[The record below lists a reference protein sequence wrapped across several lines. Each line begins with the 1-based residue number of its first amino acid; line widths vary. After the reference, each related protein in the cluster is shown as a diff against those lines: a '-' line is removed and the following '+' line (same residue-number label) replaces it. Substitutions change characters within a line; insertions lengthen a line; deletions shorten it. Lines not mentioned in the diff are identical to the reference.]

1 MNKHTIYRR
10 ISLFALCIFIWVCA
24 FAAQCQVLNDLQSNF
39 ASYQKNNLHEK
50 VYVHLN
56 KNDFL
61 TGELIWFKIFCVDGS
76 NNKPLDMSKVA
87 YVEVLDNKNVAV
99 VQAKVALKNGA
110 GDGSLVLSSALGSG
124 SYRLRA
130 YTNWMRNFDPAWY
143 FSQDITIINTNIA
156 LPAATHQDS
165 NNYDVQFFPEG
176 GHLVQGLSSKIAFKI
191 TAADGLGA
199 RGNGFVIGPQNDT
212 VARFATHQFGIGSF
226 SFKPLAQTGYKAII
240 YVGNRKITKGLPEIS
255 ANGITEQASLT
266 GTSWDVHVQ
275 TNGYKPAHELYL
287 IVHSSNKITCAL
299 KGTLVNGEADFS
311 IGNNKLSEG
320 ISYITLFDG
329 PIPVCERLIFKKPE
343 QKLLINA
350 TTETSVYHS
359 REKVNLDIGIKNNLA
374 SNDAANLS
382 VSVYRLD
389 SLQKLTKNNI
399 AGYLWLAAD
408 VKGFIESP
416 DYYLDT
422 DDNEALDNLLIAQGW
437 TQFDWTKIS
446 GNSPKIN
453 YLPEYQGPLIS
464 GKLTNNLTNAPAIN
478 ISTYLTITGKHHQLH
493 IAKSDSTGNIL
504 FAANN
509 FYGPAEIVVQT
520 NWLRDSTYRIDI
532 NNPYSEEYDPRP
544 HPLFHV
550 ESSMHDLLTAYHINV
565 QVQRAFMGKAIEQF
579 ESVTEMPSIFYG
591 APSFSYN
598 LDDYTRFPSTREV
611 IFEYVRLVRI
621 NSANNQTSFQLVADD
636 KTILP
641 GNPLVLLDSK
651 PIFDGNRV
659 LKIDPLKIKSLDVVT
674 HNYIYGP
681 EVLNGILSFKSY
693 DGASINTE
701 LDPRAVVLDFEGLQ
715 LQRKFYSPVYESKQ
729 QHDSPLADF
738 RNVLYW
744 NPNINTW
751 GTGTKLSFY
760 TGDKTGKYVGV
771 IEGIAANG
779 EAGSKYFYFDV
790 TR

>member
-10 ISLFALCIFIWVCA
+10 ISLFALCICIWVCA
-24 FAAQCQVLNDLQSNF
+24 FSAKCQVLNDLQSNF

-61 TGELIWFKIFCVDGS
+61 TGELIWFKIYCVDGS

-87 YVEVLDNKNVAV
+87 YVELLDNKNVAV
-99 VQAKVALKNGA
+99 VQAKVSLKNGA

-199 RGNGFVIGPQNDT
+199 RGSGFVIGPQNDT

-240 YVGNRKITKGLPEIS
+240 NVGNRKITKGLPEIS

-266 GTSWDVHVQ
+266 GTGWDVHVQ

-299 KGTLVNGEADFS
+299 QGTLVNGEADFS

-382 VSVYRLD
+382 VSIYRLD

-478 ISTYLTITGKHHQLH
+478 ISTYLTITGKHHQLN

-544 HPLFHV
+544 HLLFHV
-550 ESSMHDLLTAYHINV
+550 ESSMRDLLTAYHINV

-591 APSFSYN
+591 APSYSYN

-621 NSANNQTSFQLVADD
+621 NSTNNQTSFQLVADD

-744 NPNINTW
+744 NPNINTG

-771 IEGIAANG
+771 IEGISANG

-790 TR
+790 SR

>member
-1 MNKHTIYRR
+1 MNKHTTYRR
-10 ISLFALCIFIWVCA
+10 ISLFAFCISIWVSA
-24 FAAQCQVLNDLQSNF
+24 FSAQCQVLNNLQNNF
-39 ASYQKNNLHEK
+39 AVYQQNNLHEK

-61 TGELIWFKIFCVDGS
+61 TGELVWFKIYSVDGS
-76 NNKPLDMSKVA
+76 NNKPLDVSKVA
-87 YVEVLDNKNVAV
+87 YIELLDDKNVAV
-99 VQAKVALKNGA
+99 IQAKVSLKNGA
-110 GDGSLVLSSALGSG
+110 GNGSLVLSSALGSG

-143 FSQDITIINTNIA
+143 FQQDITIINPNIV
-156 LPAATHQDS
+156 LPAASRPDS
-165 NNYDVQFFPEG
+165 INYDVQFFPEG
-176 GHLVQGLSSKIAFKI
+176 GHLVQGLNSKVAFKI
-191 TAADGLGA
+191 TTADGLGA
-199 RGNGFVIGPQNDT
+199 HGNGFIIGPQNDT

-226 SFKPLAQTGYKAII
+226 SFKPMAQTGYRAVINIGK
-240 YVGNRKITKGLPEIS
+240 RKITKGLPEINAS
-255 ANGITEQASLT
+255 GITEQAEPT
-266 GTSWDVHVQ
+266 GTGWNVHVQ
-275 TNGYKPAHELYL
+275 TKGYKPANELYL
-287 IVHSSNKITCAL
+287 IVHSSNKITYAL
-299 KGTLVNGEADFS
+299 QGQLINGEVNFS
-311 IGNNKLSEG
+311 IGNDQLSEG

-343 QKLLINA
+343 RKLLINA
-350 TTETSVYHS
+350 ATETAVYHS
-359 REKVNLDIGIKNNLA
+359 REKVNLDIGIKNNLT
-374 SNDAANLS
+374 NNEAANLS

-389 SLQKLTKNNI
+389 SLQKITKNNI

-422 DDNEALDNLLIAQGW
+422 DDKEALDNLLISQGW

-446 GNSPKIN
+446 GNTLKIN

-464 GKLTNNLTNAPAIN
+464 GKLTNNLTNEPAIN

-493 IAKSDSTGNIL
+493 IAKSDSTGNLL
-504 FAANN
+504 FAADN
-509 FYGPAEIVVQT
+509 FYGPTEIVVQT

-532 NNPYSEEYDPRP
+532 NNPFSEEYDPRP
-544 HPLFHV
+544 HPLFHI
-550 ESSMHDLLTAYHINV
+550 ESSMHDLLTAYHINI
-565 QVQRAFMGKAIEQF
+565 QVQRAFMGKAIEQL
-579 ESVTEMPSIFYG
+579 ESLAEMPSIFYG
-591 APSFSYN
+591 APSYN
-598 LDDYTRFPSTREV
+598 YKLDDYTRFPSTREV

-621 NSANNQTSFQLVADD
+621 NSSNNQTSFQLVTDD

-659 LKIDPLKIKSLDVVT
+659 LKIDPLKIKSLDVVS

-681 EVLNGILSFKSY
+681 EVLNGILSFISY
-693 DGASINTE
+693 NGASINTG

-715 LQRKFYSPVYESKQ
+715 LERKFYSPVYESKQ

-744 NPNINTW
+744 NPNINTG

-771 IEGIAANG
+771 IEGISSNG